1 MICRQERLII
11 DLLNSGADTNEAE
24 VLLTRLCAS
33 AQAMAEHEHAIEEQ
47 MQALE
52 QE

>member
-11 DLLNSGADTNEAE
+11 DLNSGADTHEAE
-24 VLLTRLCAS
+24 VLLTRLRAS